1 MPRRAAPARMKVN
14 PATAPPLLSL
24 PVRGSAEVVTVVGV
38 VPIVVVVTVAWVL
51 PVNVVVVAS
60 LTTVEVV
67 VDSGRL
73 VVVVS

>member
-1 MPRRAAPARMKVN
+1 MNVK
-14 PATAPPLLSL
+14 PATAPLLLSL
-24 PVRGSAEVVTVVGV
+24 PVRGSADVVTVVGV

-60 LTTVEVV
+60 PTTVDVV
-67 VDSGRL
+67 CGT